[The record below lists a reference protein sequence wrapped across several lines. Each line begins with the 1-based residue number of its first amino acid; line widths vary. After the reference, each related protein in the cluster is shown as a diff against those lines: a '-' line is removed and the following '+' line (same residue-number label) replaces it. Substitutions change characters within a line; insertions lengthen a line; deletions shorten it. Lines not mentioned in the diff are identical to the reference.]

1 MEAAKAAEKT
11 FPKEAQPMSSARV
24 SHPPLLRICSR
35 VRTAWLALPVLLAFF
50 ALPLCAQLDTGSV
63 SGVVTD
69 SSGAVVPHASIRAK
83 EIATGAVYSTTSS
96 GVGAYLLPALHPGV
110 YAITISAA
118 GFKTTLYTGVNV
130 AIGTQVTQNAALA
143 VGSPVETVTVNGAGI
158 HLETTTSEIDDNIT
172 PREVEDLP
180 LQVTG
185 NLRSLSSL
193 EFLVPGAVGPGTS
206 SGGAGAIQM
215 TKINGGQEEGT
226 DYLVDGITTNRMENG
241 SGSFDIVAPS
251 VEAVSEFHIDLSGL
265 PADLGRTTGGL
276 ANFNTKSGTNQYHGA
291 AFDFYKNAAL
301 DGNNWFNNG
310 YLAQTPESDTATRNQ
325 LQRPADTKNDYGVSL
340 GGPVLI
346 PHVFNGHDRTF
357 FFFAWEQL
365 RYNTGSAVTST
376 IPTPAELGSNGQY
389 FDFTSTL
396 GAQIPGASDGCNS
409 QLYYGEIFDPN
420 SETQVNGVPCR
431 TPLTYNGQLNEIPI
445 GRESKVATAVLQ
457 YLPKPNLSGGT
468 NNYVYDTS
476 DTIAQTVYS
485 IRIDQNLNEKQKIWG
500 FFDSRE
506 NTDQGNGLN
515 LPPPINS
522 AGGGAVNQLGKL
534 FRFGWDWTLTPRV
547 VNSLTI
553 GTNRSNNYN
562 LSRAANIGTDWDSK
576 LGIANG
582 SGPVFPGFVFIG
594 SPYPNFGENVDSQDV
609 DNTIA
614 LNDIIHY
621 QRGAHS
627 FTFGGESQY
636 HQYSFV
642 SKIGGTCSGNAG
654 CFTFWDNQ
662 TASDTTYWGQD
673 GNSFAAFLI
682 GQAGTANALSQ
693 LHAPR
698 WITHYNALFAQDDWK
713 VLPNLTLN
721 LGVRWSYDTP
731 RHEAD
736 GDTSIMDMTAPNSA
750 ANGIP
755 GALVFAGKG
764 AGRNGDVGETWAKT
778 YYKDFS
784 PRIGFAWSPIT
795 RDVIRGNGGIYYG
808 PLVYADFGQGTMQG
822 FTLNQTLFTA
832 DPLSGPQVDA
842 GLPFL
847 PPTPDLDPTQLNT
860 QGVDNIEPTFGRPAK
875 VETWTLEN
883 QYEINPNLYVSLGYL
898 GMHSTRL
905 HGLIDY
911 PNDIPLKDLAMGTCL
926 EWWAEAPCPNG
937 FSSPPLDPYA
947 NFYNEWGSEVWVEQ
961 ALRPFPQ
968 YGYINQDS
976 YLQNVGQSSY
986 DALEA
991 KMEHRFHDGLNVLAS
1006 YTFSKTLTDAD
1017 AIQPYYSTLQN
1028 QGGTQNPYDH
1038 KAEKA
1043 VSNEDIPNNFV
1054 VSYLYALPVGHG
1066 QKFLGNSPKLVNAVI
1081 GNWRVSGIQRYMSG
1095 QPISFW
1101 GANGIPGFD
1110 NGIRPN
1116 RVAGQPARRSGKYN
1130 PFLFNASLANGTG
1143 YDHTSETCLTG
1154 YWNCAFITDPNPN
1167 PGVNV
1172 PYQFGDMP
1180 RNSADIRSFGF
1191 YDEDIGINKT
1201 FDIREGVSAEF
1212 RGEMFDAF
1220 NRHVFNKP
1228 DSGVQDTN
1236 FGQVGSTL
1244 NGPRNVQF
1252 VLRITY

>member
-1 MEAAKAAEKT
+1 MLPGRFAIPT
-11 FPKEAQPMSSARV
+11 PSPGPAR
-24 SHPPLLRICSR
+24 SRPLAWLLLPLLL
-35 VRTAWLALPVLLAFF
+35 AALALPLR
-50 ALPLCAQLDTGSV
+50 AQLDTGSV
-63 SGVVTD
+63 SGIVTD
-69 SSGAVVPHASIRAK
+69 PSGDVVPHAFIKATQT
-83 EIATGAVYSTTSS
+83 ATGSVYTSRSS
-96 GVGAYLLPALHPGV
+96 GAGYYILPSLHPGI
-110 YAITISAA
+110 YTITVSAK
-118 GFKTTLYTGVNV
+118 GFRTAVYTGVRV
-130 AIGTQVTQNAALA
+130 AIGTQATQNAALT
-143 VGSPVETVTVNGAGI
+143 VGSAVQTVTVNSSSI
-158 HLETTTSEIDDNIT
+158 QLETTTSEIDDTIS
-172 PREVEDLP
+172 PREVEQLP

-206 SGGAGAIQM
+206 SGGSTFQM
-215 TKINGGQEEGT
+215 AKINGGQEEGT
-226 DYLVDGITTNRMENG
+226 DYLVDGITTDRMENG

-251 VEAVSEFHIDLSGL
+251 VEAVNEFHIDLSGL

-291 AFDFYKNAAL
+291 IFDFYKNAAL

-310 YLAQTPESDTATRNQ
+310 YLAETPASNVAVRNG
-325 LQRPADTKNDYGVSL
+325 LQRPADTKNDYGISM
-340 GGPVLI
+340 GGPVDI
-346 PHVFNGHDRTF
+346 PHIYNGHSKTF

-365 RYNTGSAVTST
+365 RYNTGSAATSL

-389 FDFTSTL
+389 FDFTSSL
-396 GAQIPGASDGCNS
+396 GPQIPGASDPCNS
-409 QLYYGEIFDPN
+409 KLYYGEIFDPT
-420 SETQVNGVPCR
+420 SEKVVNGVPCR
-431 TPLTYNGQLNEIPI
+431 TPLTYNGHLNEIPI
-445 GRESKVATAVLQ
+445 SRESKIAKAVLQ
-457 YLPKPNLSGGT
+457 YLPKPNLNGGV
-468 NNYVYDTS
+468 NNFVYDTA

-485 IRIDQNLNEKQKIWG
+485 LRMDQNLGPKNKIWG
-500 FFDSRE
+500 FYSSRE

-534 FRFGWDWTLTPRV
+534 FRFGWDWIITPNV
-547 VNSLTI
+547 VNSLTL

-562 LSRAANIGTDWDSK
+562 LSRAANMGTNWDSK

-582 SGPVFPGFVFIG
+582 SGPVFPGFVFVG
-594 SPYPNFGENVDSQDV
+594 SPYPSFGENVDSQDV

-614 LNDIIHY
+614 VNDIVHW
-621 QRGAHS
+621 QHGRHS
-627 FTFGGESQY
+627 FIFGGEAQY

-662 TASDTTYWGQD
+662 TASDTTYWGRD

-698 WITHYNALFAQDDWK
+698 WITHYGALFAQDDWK

-721 LGVRWSYDTP
+721 LGFRWSADTP

-736 GDTSIMDMTAPNSA
+736 GDTSIMNMTTPNPA
-750 ANGIP
+750 ANNIP

-764 AGRNGDVGETWAKT
+764 PGRNGHVNETWAKT
-778 YYKDFS
+778 YLGDFS
-784 PRIGFAWSPIT
+784 PRIGFAWSPIK
-795 RDVIRGNGGIYYG
+795 RDVIRMNGGIYHG

-822 FTLNQTLFTA
+822 FTVNQTLFTP
-832 DPLSGPQVDA
+832 DPLSGPQLDA
-842 GLPFL
+842 GLPQL
-847 PPTPDLDPTQLNT
+847 PIHPDLNPSQLNT
-860 QGVDNIEPTFGRPAK
+860 QAVDNIQSAFGRPAM
-875 VETWTLEN
+875 VETWTAEN
-883 QYEINPNLYVSLGYL
+883 QFEINPNLYLSLGYL

-905 HGLIDY
+905 HGLIDF
-911 PNDIPLKDLAMGTCL
+911 PNDIAEKDLALGTCL
-926 EWWAEAPCPNG
+926 EGSNPACPAINA
-937 FSSPPLDPYA
+937 PYA
-947 NFYNEWGSEVWVEQ
+947 NFFNEWGPGVWAEQ
-961 ALRPFPQ
+961 AMRPFPQ

-986 DALEA
+986 EAFEA
-991 KMEHRFHDGLNVLAS
+991 KLDRRFHNGLNVLAS

-1028 QGGTQNPYDH
+1028 QGGTQNPYNH

-1066 QKFLGNSPKLVNAVI
+1066 RRFFANAPKAVSAVI
-1081 GNWRVSGIQRYMSG
+1081 SNWRISGIQRYMSG
-1095 QPISFW
+1095 QPISFF

-1116 RVAGQPARRSGKYN
+1116 RVLGQPVRRSGKFN
-1130 PFLFNASLANGTG
+1130 PFNFVNDGNTG
-1143 YDHTSETCLTG
+1143 YDHSSGACTTG
-1154 YWNCAFITDPNPN
+1154 YWNCAFLTDPNPN
-1167 PGVNV
+1167 PGVDV
-1172 PYQFGDMP
+1172 PWRFGNMP
-1180 RNSADIRSFGF
+1180 RNSADIRSFGY

-1201 FDIREGVSAEF
+1201 FDLREGVTAEF
-1212 RGEMFDAF
+1212 RGEMFNAF
-1220 NRHVFNKP
+1220 NRHIFNKP
-1228 DSGVQDTN
+1228 DSGVQDTS

>member
-1 MEAAKAAEKT
+1 
-11 FPKEAQPMSSARV
+11 MSSGRI
-24 SHPPLLRICSR
+24 SNSNLLRIRFCCR
-35 VRTAWLALPVLLAFF
+35 LTWLALPMLLAFL
-50 ALPLCAQLDTGSV
+50 AMPASAQLDTGSI

-69 SSGAVVPHASIRAK
+69 PAGAVVPHASIRAK
-83 EIATGAVYSTTSS
+83 EIATGAIYSTVSS
-96 GVGAYLLPALHPGV
+96 GTGSYLLPTLHPGV
-110 YAITISAA
+110 YEITVTAQ
-118 GFKTTLYTGVNV
+118 GFRTAVYTGVDV
-130 AIGTQVTQNAALA
+130 AIGTQITQNAALS
-143 VGSPVETVTVNGAGI
+143 VGSAVQTVTVNAAGI
-158 HLETTTSEIDDNIT
+158 HLETTTSEVDDNIS
-172 PREVEDLP
+172 PQEVEDLP

-206 SGGAGAIQM
+206 SGGSGAQM
-215 TKINGGQEEGT
+215 AKINGGQEEGT

-251 VEAVSEFHIDLSGL
+251 IEAVNEFHIDLSGL

-291 AFDFYKNAAL
+291 IFDFYKNAAL

-310 YLAQTPESDTATRNQ
+310 YLAQTPESDAATRDR

-340 GGPVLI
+340 GGPVII
-346 PHVFNGHDRTF
+346 PHLFDGHNKTF

-365 RYNTGSAVTST
+365 RYNTGSAVTT
-376 IPTPAELGSNGQY
+376 LIPTPAELGSNGQY

-409 QLYYGEIFDPN
+409 KLYYGEIFDPN

-445 GRESKVATAVLQ
+445 SRESNVAKAVLQ
-457 YLPKPNLSGGT
+457 YLPAPNLTGGT
-468 NNYVYDTS
+468 NNYAYATTDN
-476 DTIAQTVYS
+476 IAQTVYS
-485 IRIDQNLNEKQKIWG
+485 IRIDQNLSQKQKIWG
-500 FFDSRE
+500 FYDSRE

-534 FRFGWDWTLTPRV
+534 FRLGWDWVLTPHV
-547 VNSLTI
+547 VNSLTF
-553 GTNRSNNYN
+553 GANRSNNYN
-562 LSRAANIGTDWDSK
+562 LSRAANMGTDWDSK

-582 SGPVFPGFVFIG
+582 SGPVFPGFVFNG
-594 SPYPNFGENVDSQDV
+594 SPYPGFGENIDSQDV
-609 DNTIA
+609 DNTLA
-614 LNDIIHY
+614 LNDIVHW
-621 QRGAHS
+621 QHGSHS
-627 FTFGGESQY
+627 FTFGGEAQY

-682 GQAGTANALSQ
+682 GQSGTANALSQ

-698 WITHYNALFAQDDWK
+698 WITHYGALFAQDDWRL
-713 VLPNLTLN
+713 LPNLTLN
-721 LGVRWSYDTP
+721 LGLRWSYDTP

-736 GDTSIMDMTAPNSA
+736 GDTSIMDMSAPNSA
-750 ANGIP
+750 AGGIP

-764 AGRNGDVGETWAKT
+764 TGRNGDVGETWAKT

-784 PRIGFAWSPIT
+784 PRVGFAWSPIT
-795 RDVIRGNGGIYYG
+795 RDVVRANGGIYYG
-808 PLVYADFGQGTMQG
+808 PLVYADFGQGTLQG
-822 FTLNQTLFTA
+822 FTVNQTLFTA

-842 GLPFL
+842 GLPQL
-847 PPTPDLDPTQLNT
+847 PNTPNLDPTQLNT

-883 QYEINPNLYVSLGYL
+883 QFEINPNLYVSLGYL

-911 PNDIPLKDLAMGTCL
+911 PNDIPEKDLAMGTCL
-926 EWWAEAPCPNG
+926 EWWAQAPCPNG
-937 FSSPPLDPYA
+937 FGSPPLNPYPT
-947 NFYNEWGSEVWVEQ
+947 FYQEWGPEVWVEQ

-986 DALEA
+986 NALEA
-991 KMEHRFHDGLNVLAS
+991 KLEHHFHDGLNVLAS

-1043 VSNEDIPNNFV
+1043 VSNEDIPQNFV

-1066 QKFLGNSPKLVNAVI
+1066 HKFLGNTPKVVNAVI

-1110 NGIRPN
+1110 NGIRPD
-1116 RVAGQPARRSGKYN
+1116 RVAGQPVRRSEKFN
-1130 PFLFNASLANGTG
+1130 PFAFVNSGTTG
-1143 YDHTSETCLTG
+1143 YNHSSGACATG
-1154 YWNCAFITDPNPN
+1154 YWNCSFMTDPNPA

-1172 PYQFGDMP
+1172 PYQFGNMP

-1191 YDEDIGINKT
+1191 YDEDIGINKS

-1212 RGEMFDAF
+1212 RGEMFNAF
-1220 NRHVFNKP
+1220 NRHIFNKP

>member
-1 MEAAKAAEKT
+1 MNSHRSQERRMVGQTISHLLKQWLILVGILAGFTA
-11 FPKEAQPMSSARV
+11 SA
-24 SHPPLLRICSR
+24 I
-35 VRTAWLALPVLLAFF
+35 
-50 ALPLCAQLDTGSV
+50 AQLDTGSI
-63 SGVVTD
+63 SGTVTD
-69 SSGAVVPHASIRAK
+69 PTGKVITGAPIMAR
-83 EIATGAVYSTTSS
+83 EMATGTTYSTITSS
-96 GVGAYLLPALHPGV
+96 AGYYVFPSLHTGAYDLTV
-110 YAITISAA
+110 SAP
-118 GFKTTLYTGVNV
+118 GFKKGDYAGVTV
-130 AIGTQVTQNAALA
+130 AIGVQTARDMTLSVGSTTEIVSVNAAA
-143 VGSPVETVTVNGAGI
+143 VS
-158 HLETTTSEIDDNIT
+158 LETSTSEVDASISQQQ
-172 PREVEDLP
+172 VEDLP

-185 NLRSLSSL
+185 NLRSLSTL
-193 EFLVPGAVGPGTS
+193 EFLVPGTVGPGTS
-206 SGGAGAIQM
+206 SGGSGFQM

-251 VEAVSEFHIDLSGL
+251 VEAVNEFHIDLSGL

-276 ANFNTKSGTNQYHGA
+276 ANFNTKSGGNQYHGA
-291 AFDFYKNAAL
+291 VFDFYKNGAL
-301 DGNNWFNNG
+301 DANNWFNNG
-310 YLAQTPESDTATRNQ
+310 YLAETPESNVAVRNS
-325 LQRPADTKNDYGVSL
+325 LQRSADTKNDYGVSL
-340 GGPVLI
+340 GGPIRI
-346 PHVFNGHDRTF
+346 PHFYNGRDKTF

-365 RYNTGSAVTST
+365 RYNTGSAVTSL

-396 GAQIPGASDGCNS
+396 GSAIPGGADGCNS
-409 QLYYGEIFDPN
+409 TLYYGEIFDPTTEKN
-420 SETQVNGVPCR
+420 VGGVNCR
-431 TPLTYNGQLNEIPI
+431 TPLTFNGNLNEIPLS
-445 GRESKVATAVLQ
+445 RESTVAKNVLS
-457 YLPKPNLSGGT
+457 YMPAPNLTGAGT
-468 NNYVYDTS
+468 NNYVYDTQ

-485 IRIDQNLNEKQKIWG
+485 LRIDQNLTAAHRIWG
-500 FFDSRE
+500 FYDSRE

-522 AGGGAVNQLGKL
+522 GGSGAVNQLGKL
-534 FRFGWDWTLTPRV
+534 FRLGWDWVITPRV
-547 VNSLTI
+547 ANSLTF

-562 LSRAANIGTDWDSK
+562 LSRAADLGTDWDNK

-594 SPYPNFGENVDSQDV
+594 SPYPNFGENIDAQDV

-614 LNDIIHY
+614 LNDIVHW
-621 QRGAHS
+621 QHGAHS
-627 FTFGGESQY
+627 FLFGGETQY

-654 CFTFWDNQ
+654 CFTFYDNQ
-662 TASDTTYWGQD
+662 TASDTTYWGRD

-682 GQAGTANALSQ
+682 GESASANAISQ

-713 VLPNLTLN
+713 VRPNLTLN
-721 LGVRWSYDTP
+721 LGLRWSFDTP

-736 GDTSIMDMTAPNSA
+736 GDTAILDMKAPNTA

-764 AGRNGDVGETWAKT
+764 TGRNGNTGETWADT
-778 YYKDFS
+778 YYKDIEPRVGFS
-784 PRIGFAWSPIT
+784 WEALR
-795 RDVIRGNGGIYYG
+795 RDVLHGSAGIYYG

-832 DPLSGPQVDA
+832 DPLAGPQVDA
-842 GLPFL
+842 GLPLL
-847 PPTPDLDPTQLNT
+847 PSSPDLDPTQSNT
-860 QGVDNIEPTFGRPAK
+860 QSVDSIEATFGRPAM

-883 QYEINPNLYVSLGYL
+883 QYQLNPSLFFSLGYL

-911 PNDIPLKDLAMGTCL
+911 PNDIPLSDLSLGLGLLYPAS
-926 EWWAEAPCPNG
+926 APPAG
-937 FSSPPLDPYA
+937 SGVTAPYA
-947 NFYNEWGSEVWVEQ
+947 NFFNEWGPGVPVEQ

-976 YLQNVGQSSY
+976 YLQNVGQSTY
-986 DALEA
+986 NALEA
-991 KMEHRFHDGLNVLAS
+991 KLEQRFHNGLNVLAS

-1043 VSNEDIPNNFV
+1043 VSNEDIPHNFV
-1054 VSYLYALPVGHG
+1054 VSYLYELPVGRG
-1066 QKFLGNSPKLVNAVI
+1066 KKLLGSTPAPVSAVI
-1081 GNWRVSGIQRYMSG
+1081 SNWRISGVQRYLDG
-1095 QPISFW
+1095 QPISFF
-1101 GANGIPGFD
+1101 GSNGIPGFD

-1116 RVAGQPARRSGKYN
+1116 RVPGQPAKRSGSFN
-1130 PFLFNASLANGTG
+1130 PFSFHNDGNTG
-1143 YDHTSETCLTG
+1143 YDHSSGACTTG
-1154 YWNCAFITDPNPN
+1154 YWNCAFVTDPNPN
-1167 PGVNV
+1167 PQVDV
-1172 PYQFGDMP
+1172 PYQFGNMP
-1180 RNSADIRSFGF
+1180 RNSADIRGFNF
-1191 YDEDIGINKT
+1191 YDEDFGINKT
-1201 FDIREGVSAEF
+1201 IPIREGINAEF
-1212 RGEMFDAF
+1212 RGEMFNAF
-1220 NRHVFNKP
+1220 NRHIFNKP

>member
-1 MEAAKAAEKT
+1 MLSGRFAISNSLRGGPVRRIAWMVLPILLAA
-11 FPKEAQPMSSARV
+11 
-24 SHPPLLRICSR
+24 
-35 VRTAWLALPVLLAFF
+35 LALPVR
-50 ALPLCAQLDTGSV
+50 AQLDTGSIT
-63 SGVVTD
+63 GVITD
-69 SSGAVVPHASIRAK
+69 PSGAVVPHASIKAI
-83 EIATGAVYSTTSS
+83 ETATGAVYTTVSTGT
-96 GVGAYLLPALHPGV
+96 GTYVLPTLHPGIYQLTV
-110 YAITISAA
+110 TAS
-118 GFKTTLYTGVNV
+118 GFKTGVYTGITVTV
-130 AIGTQVTQNAALA
+130 GTQATQNASLTL
-143 VGSPVETVTVNGAGI
+143 GSSVETVNVNAATI
-158 HLETTTSEIDDNIT
+158 QLETTTSEIDDSIS

-206 SGGAGAIQM
+206 SGGSGFQM

-251 VEAVSEFHIDLSGL
+251 VEAVNEFHIDLSGL

-276 ANFNTKSGTNQYHGA
+276 ANFNTKSGTNRYHGA

-310 YLAQTPESDTATRNQ
+310 YLAQTPESETAVRDS
-325 LQRPADTKNDYGVSL
+325 LQRPPDTKNDFGVSL
-340 GGPVLI
+340 GSPVNI
-346 PHVFNGHDRTF
+346 PHVYNGLDRTF

-365 RYNTGSAVTST
+365 RYNTGSSVTSL
-376 IPTPAELGSNGQY
+376 IPTAAELGSNGQY
-389 FDFTSTL
+389 LDFTSTL
-396 GAQIPGASDGCNS
+396 GAQIPGASDPCNS
-409 QLYYGEIFDPN
+409 KLYYGEIFDPS
-420 SETQVNGVPCR
+420 SETTVNGVSCR
-431 TPLTYNGQLNEIPI
+431 TPLTYNGNLNEIPI
-445 GRESKVATAVLQ
+445 TRESTVAKNVLK
-457 YLPKPNLSGGT
+457 YLPSPNLTGGT
-468 NNYVYDTS
+468 NNYVYSTTDS
-476 DTIAQTVYS
+476 IAQTVYS
-485 IRIDQNLNEKQKIWG
+485 LRIDQNLGPKNKVWG
-500 FFDSRE
+500 FYSSRE

-522 AGGGAVNQLGKL
+522 AGGGSVNQLGKL
-534 FRFGWDWTLTPRV
+534 FRFGWDWIISPHV
-547 VNSLTI
+547 VNSLTL

-562 LSRAANIGTDWDSK
+562 LSRAANEGTDWDSQ

-582 SGPVFPGFVFIG
+582 SGPVFPGFVFVG
-594 SPYPNFGENVDSQDV
+594 SPYPGFGENVDSQDV

-614 LNDIIHY
+614 LNDIVHW
-621 QRGAHS
+621 QHGAHN
-627 FTFGGESQY
+627 FIFGGESQY
-636 HQYSFV
+636 HQFSFV

-698 WITHYNALFAQDDWK
+698 WIAHYGALFAQDDWK
-713 VLPNLTLN
+713 LLPNLTLN

-764 AGRNGDVGETWAKT
+764 AGRNGDVDETWAKT

-784 PRIGFAWSPIT
+784 PRVGFSWSPVKW
-795 RDVIRGNGGIYYG
+795 DVVRANGGIYYG

-822 FTLNQTLFTA
+822 FTVNQTLFTA

-842 GLPFL
+842 GLPML
-847 PPTPDLDPTQLNT
+847 PTTPDLDPTQLNT
-860 QGVDNIEPTFGRPAK
+860 QGVDSIEPTFGRPAK

-883 QYEINPNLYVSLGYL
+883 QVEINPYTYVSLGYL

-937 FSSPPLDPYA
+937 FNSPPLEPYA

-991 KMEHRFHDGLNVLAS
+991 RLERRFHNGLNVLAS

-1054 VSYLYALPVGHG
+1054 VSYIYALPVGHG
-1066 QKFLGNSPKLVNAVI
+1066 HALLGNSPRVVNAFL
-1081 GNWRVSGIQRYMSG
+1081 GGWRVSGVQRYMSG
-1095 QPISFW
+1095 QPISFF

-1116 RVAGQPARRSGKYN
+1116 RVARQPVHRSGPFN
-1130 PFLFNASLANGTG
+1130 PFDFVNDGNTG
-1143 YDHTSETCLTG
+1143 YDHSSGACTTG
-1154 YWNCAFITDPNPN
+1154 YWNCAFVTDPNPN
-1167 PGVNV
+1167 PGVDV
-1172 PYQFGDMP
+1172 PYQFGNMP

-1191 YDEDIGINKT
+1191 YDEDFGINKS
-1201 FDIREGVSAEF
+1201 FRIREGISAEF
-1212 RGEMFDAF
+1212 RGEMFNAF
-1220 NRHVFNKP
+1220 NRHIFNKP

-1252 VLRITY
+1252 VVRITY